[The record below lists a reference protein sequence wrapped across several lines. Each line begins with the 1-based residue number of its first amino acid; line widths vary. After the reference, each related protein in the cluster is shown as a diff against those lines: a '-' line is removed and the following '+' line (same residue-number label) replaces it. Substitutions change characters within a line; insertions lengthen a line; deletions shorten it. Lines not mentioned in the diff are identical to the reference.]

1 MRKLVRLITVGT
13 LFLVVMFL
21 MTQLVKLESQNDPRA
36 RMARSARWA
45 FSASSV
51 VQEDPLYYN
60 ATKLKQQKV
69 VEV

>member
-1 MRKLVRLITVGT
+1 MRKLVRFVTVGT
-13 LFLVVMFL
+13 LFLMVMFL
-21 MTQLVKLESQNDPRA
+21 MTHLVQLESQSDPRA
-36 RMARSARWA
+36 RMSRAARWA
-45 FSASSV
+45 SSASSV